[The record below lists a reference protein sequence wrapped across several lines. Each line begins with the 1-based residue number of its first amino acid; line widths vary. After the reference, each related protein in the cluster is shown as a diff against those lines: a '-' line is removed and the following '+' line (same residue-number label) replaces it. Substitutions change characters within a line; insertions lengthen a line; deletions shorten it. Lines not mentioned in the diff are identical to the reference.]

1 MENKGVKY
9 NYQLKCITCGKVFYS
24 NRSTAKYCCSFCKN
38 QQQRIQKGEK
48 IRFSEDGLIITKTKQ
63 YEKRK
68 PIDKFAIPKDAKS
81 SRFTY
86 YHKHDDKTAYDIECA
101 HNYDNEYKNDVLQH
115 IDQGYYI
122 YEKRK
127 DYNRYRLVKRIAEKA
142 IEEDW
147 IKNKPEYLKHQR
159 YKVELIVYEWDKKV
173 YKNNGENKRYYDREF
188 EVVDF

>member
-1 MENKGVKY
+1 MESKNVKY

-63 YEKRK
+63 YEQRK
-68 PIDKFAIPKDAKS
+68 IDKYKIPNGAKS
-81 SRFTY
+81 SMFTY
-86 YHKHDDKTAYDIECA
+86 YHKHEDKRAYDIECKC
-101 HNYDNEYKNDVLQH
+101 NYDTEYKNDVLQH

-122 YEKRK
+122 YKK
-127 DYNRYRLVKRIAEKA
+127 GNDYNRYRLVKRIAEKA

-147 IKNKPEYLKHQR
+147 IKKDPKNIKHQR
-159 YKVELIVYEWDKKV
+159 YKVELIVYEWEKKV
-173 YKNNGENKRYYDREF
+173 YKNNGGNKRYYDREF